1 MSGRRPGLPGSKIDS
16 GDCDIGALA
25 QLVEHLTFNQVVTG
39 SNPVRPTI
47 SRRLHPAAPASDTA
61 ASADAMRPVQP
72 LQHQPGFSL
81 PAAHPVACV

>member
-47 SRRLHPAAPASDTA
+47 SRRLHPAAPASAGFQSTGG
-61 ASADAMRPVQP
+61 ASRRVRMNTKR
-72 LQHQPGFSL
+72 L
-81 PAAHPVACV
+81 